1 MQVAEAEGLTPCP
14 PPAPAPPTRPTRVSR
29 GSHGL
34 PTLPHWQARAP
45 LSGSPRRRAQGTRG
59 TAARASPP
67 PRWAMKLATVCVLVM
82 VVSPA
87 PTSRPAKKALTVW
100 TVNVKG
106 KKKGRGEGAGAREA
120 QEKFAF
126 ANYPFGI
133 DCSLGHSFL
142 SLQVCRAQLITEPR
156 RNLYPLQSLRGKDV
170 TPWTATRAPE
180 VGGRP

>member
-1 MQVAEAEGLTPCP
+1 MSSSRPCP
-14 PPAPAPPTRPTRVSR
+14 AHAAHQGVSR
-29 GSHGL
+29 L
-34 PTLPHWQARAP
+34 PRPPHPPSLA
-45 LSGSPRRRAQGTRG
+45 SPRPAVQKPTPQGSGDSWHCRSSLSPTPPGHEVSHHMCLGHGRISSTYLKASQEG
-59 TAARASPP
+59 TY
-67 PRWAMKLATVCVLVM
+67 CVD
-82 VVSPA
+82 SECK
-87 PTSRPAKKALTVW
+87 RE
-100 TVNVKG
+100 
-106 KKKGRGEGAGAREA
+106 KKGRGEGAGAREA